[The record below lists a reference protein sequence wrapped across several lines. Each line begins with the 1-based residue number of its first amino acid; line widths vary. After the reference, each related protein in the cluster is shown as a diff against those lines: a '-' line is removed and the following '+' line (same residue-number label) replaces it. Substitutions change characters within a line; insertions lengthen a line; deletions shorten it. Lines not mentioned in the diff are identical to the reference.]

1 MNKEMPFCMEHWAN
15 PASQSE
21 LWSDDRCGPPQN
33 LLDSANVANLN

>member
-21 LWSDDRCGPPQN
+21 LWSDDRCGAERMQEGQ
-33 LLDSANVANLN
+33 